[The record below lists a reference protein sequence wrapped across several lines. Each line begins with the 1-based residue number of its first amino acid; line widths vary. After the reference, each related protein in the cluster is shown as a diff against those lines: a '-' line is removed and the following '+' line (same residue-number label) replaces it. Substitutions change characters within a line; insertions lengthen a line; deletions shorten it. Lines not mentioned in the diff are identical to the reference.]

1 MPAIEHAVISA
12 AGIGSRLGLNK
23 PKCLVEVGGR
33 TLLAQHLERLVD
45 IPTVWV
51 VVGFQEEL
59 VIEQVR
65 SLRRDAIIVR
75 NPDFDRTNTLQS
87 IHRVS
92 RHLDGRFLAVDGDTF
107 IENRSFERFLRAA
120 AEHEGLVGG
129 SRYTTSDGVRVLL
142 NQEEGMVT
150 AFTREPQHAFE
161 WTGIAVLQPNM
172 VVDQPIYVYQALE
185 SYLPLPAQE
194 LDAFDIDTAIDLDMA
209 RRVHLNNW
217 NLND

>member
-1 MPAIEHAVISA
+1 MSPIEHAVISA

-23 PKCLVEVGGR
+23 PKCLVEVGGK
-33 TLLAQHLERLVD
+33 TLLAQHLERLAE
-45 IPTVWV
+45 IPNVWV

-65 SLRRDAIIVR
+65 NLRRDAIIVR

-92 RHLDGRFLAVDGDTF
+92 RYLDRRFLAVDGDTF

-120 AEHEGLVGG
+120 AGQAGLIGV

-142 NQEEGMVT
+142 DAGGEAVT
-150 AFTREPQHAFE
+150 AFTREPQHAYE
-161 WTGIAVLQPNM
+161 WTGIAILGRTWWWTGRYTCTRRSNRTCRCPRRNST
-172 VVDQPIYVYQALE
+172 PSTSI
-185 SYLPLPAQE
+185 PPATWIWRG
-194 LDAFDIDTAIDLDMA
+194 ACT
-209 RRVHLNNW
+209 
-217 NLND
+217 

>member
-1 MPAIEHAVISA
+1 MSPIEHAVISA

-23 PKCLVEVGGR
+23 PKCLVEVGGK
-33 TLLAQHLERLVD
+33 TLLAQHLERLAE
-45 IPTVWV
+45 IPNVWV

-65 SLRRDAIIVR
+65 NLRRDAIIVR

-92 RHLDGRFLAVDGDTF
+92 RYLDRRFLAVDGDTF

-120 AEHEGLVGG
+120 AGQAGLIGV

-142 NQEEGMVT
+142 DAWRGGHRFHPRAAARLRMDGYRDSPAGHGGGPADIRVPGART
-150 AFTREPQHAFE
+150 VPAAARAGTRRLRHRYRQRPGYGA
-161 WTGIAVLQPNM
+161 
-172 VVDQPIYVYQALE
+172 
-185 SYLPLPAQE
+185 
-194 LDAFDIDTAIDLDMA
+194 A
-209 RRVHLNNW
+209 RAPE
-217 NLND
+217 

>member
-1 MPAIEHAVISA
+1 M
-12 AGIGSRLGLNK
+12 GLNK
-23 PKCLVEVGGR
+23 PKCLVEVGGK
-33 TLLAQHLERLVD
+33 TLLAQHLERLAE
-45 IPTVWV
+45 IPNVWV

-65 SLRRDAIIVR
+65 NLRRDAIIVR

-92 RHLDGRFLAVDGDTF
+92 RYLDRRFLAVDGDTF

-120 AEHEGLVGG
+120 AGQAGLIGV

-142 NQEEGMVT
+142 DAGGEAVT
-150 AFTREPQHAFE
+150 AFTREPQHAYE
-161 WTGIAVLQPNM
+161 WTGIAILRPDM
-172 VVDQPIYVYQALE
+172 VVDRPIYVYQALE
-185 SYLPLPAQE
+185 PYLPLSAQE
-194 LDAFDIDTAIDLDMA
+194 LDAFDIDTASDLDMA